1 MKSLLRIY
9 RYTET
14 LYKYQLQTRVIH
26 VTNARY
32 LRYKRQAS
40 RTPEDVRI
48 VTFIASLIESSD
60 FFGMF
65 AKLCR
70 LWRPNRRV
78 FLWRD
83 CQSDYR
89 ETALTSMPPL
99 ARKPHVSVHEEIT
112 TPQYILQKVRWKYRV
127 SQSSTE
133 PGDASALLNPL
144 ATPIPPMSPLNIMW
158 LICGLFM
165 GRSYC
170 FAKSRNIWATAR
182 FVKWVVSSFL

>member
-1 MKSLLRIY
+1 
-9 RYTET
+9 
-14 LYKYQLQTRVIH
+14 
-26 VTNARY
+26 
-32 LRYKRQAS
+32 
-40 RTPEDVRI
+40 

-89 ETALTSMPPL
+89 ATALTSTPPL

-112 TPQYILQKVRWKYRV
+112 TPQYILKKIRWKYRIP
-127 SQSSTE
+127 QL
-133 PGDASALLNPL
+133 PPNP
-144 ATPIPPMSPLNIMW
+144 ATPLH
-158 LICGLFM
+158 F
-165 GRSYC
+165 
-170 FAKSRNIWATAR
+170 
-182 FVKWVVSSFL
+182 